1 MHNIVISGSNSFI
14 GKHLIAKLSGN
25 KKYKLIK
32 MNRSF
37 GDVKY
42 ANTWK
47 KLPKARIIIHL
58 AAKTFVPDSWKNPK
72 DFFETNI
79 MGTLMA
85 LEYCRLNK
93 AKFIFLSSY
102 LYGNAK
108 KSGTNEKSRLEI
120 KNPYSLTKKT
130 AEDICKYYSKKYK
143 LQVAIL
149 RPSNVY
155 GPGQKLFF
163 LIPDLIKKLKKKNF
177 LINNTSIKRDL
188 IHVYD
193 LVDAIEKS
201 FNIKSKLEILNIGSG
216 KSYEIKKIINIL
228 QKIYCS
234 NLVVKN
240 KGMVRQN
247 EILASKLNI
256 NKAKRVLKWKPKYNL
271 IKGLKNTLYS
281 KRLS

>member
-1 MHNIVISGSNSFI
+1 MRKIIVSGSEGFV
-14 GKHLIAKLSGN
+14 GKHLISRLSKN
-25 KKYKLIK
+25 KKIKLIK
-32 MNRSF
+32 MNRKF
-37 GDVKY
+37 GDVKKKY
-42 ANTWK
+42 TWR
-47 KLPKARIIIHL
+47 KLISADVLIHL
-58 AAKTFVPDSWKNPK
+58 AGQSFVPKAWENPN
-72 DFFETNI
+72 ESIRSNVL
-79 MGTLMA
+79 GTVMA
-85 LEYCRLNK
+85 LDYCRANNTK
-93 AKFIFLSSY
+93 MIFISSY

-130 AEDICKYYSKKYK
+130 AEDICKFYSKKYK

-163 LIPDLIKKLKKKNF
+163 LIPDLIKKLKKKKF